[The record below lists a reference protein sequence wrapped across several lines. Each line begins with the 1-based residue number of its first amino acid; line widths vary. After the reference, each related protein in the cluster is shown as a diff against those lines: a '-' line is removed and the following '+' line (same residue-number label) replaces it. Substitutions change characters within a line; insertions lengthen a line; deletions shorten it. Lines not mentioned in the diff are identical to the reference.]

1 LLFGLWQSHNMP
13 KGHDSL
19 DERVEVMVKT
29 AMLVPRMKKHYDH
42 FEEKMVPMYP

>member
-1 LLFGLWQSHNMP
+1 M
-13 KGHDSL
+13 
-19 DERVEVMVKT
+19 MVKT